1 MYFCHFNSKD
11 RVICG
16 IKEPFENF
24 CRWHC
29 NPSNNDIIFCP
40 YKHVFVFTCRSD
52 RVQRKSVL
60 QTAIPAS
67 CSEHV
72 LAPKSFQLASK
83 PFLISRIDY
92 HPSVI

>member
-16 IKEPFENF
+16 IKEPFKNF

-40 YKHVFVFTCRSD
+40 YKHVFVFTCRSA

-60 QTAIPAS
+60 QTAIQGS
-67 CSEHV
+67 CS
-72 LAPKSFQLASK
+72 
-83 PFLISRIDY
+83 
-92 HPSVI
+92 